1 MALFLMAI
9 FCALTAKA
17 QNYLISFAGTGA
29 SNIVNTVK
37 VENLRTGE
45 SIILNGEDI
54 LHLTETT
61 GINSPEDNQSSEIR
75 IYPNPMT
82 ENSIIEVYPPV
93 TGDAIITIHEITGK
107 QIFRAKNYLEH
118 GEQEFRISGMNSGL
132 YLINIKGSTYQYSA
146 KLLCTGKSN
155 GTIRI
160 EKVSNNVQS
169 VEREKSGMDDKG
181 VKGNVNMAYAAG
193 DRLKFTGISGIYST
207 VMTDIPTSDK
217 TIIFNFILCKDGD
230 NNNYPIVVIG
240 TQTWMAENLKTT
252 KYKKGTGIPLV
263 ADVTAWGALKTPAFC
278 WYNND
283 EAAYKNTYGALY
295 NWYTVKTDSL
305 CPTGWHV
312 STDAEWTTLTDYL
325 GGLTMAGSKL
335 KETGPFHWGN
345 PNSGVTNES
354 GFTALPGG
362 YRASGGGF
370 SVNGSY
376 GFWWSSTEY
385 DQHDG
390 WFRYMVYSNI
400 TVIKS
405 YMTFGTGYSVPS
417 LLLVATLK
425 EAGVQQAL
433 QWVRYSILN
442 FQGQMEPLF
451 RAFSNHT
458 KYQCLMEN
466 KKIKILRYLNTRKS

>member
-1 MALFLMAI
+1 MTGTT
-9 FCALTAKA
+9 LT
-17 QNYLISFAGTGA
+17 
-29 SNIVNTVK
+29 
-37 VENLRTGE
+37 
-45 SIILNGEDI
+45 LNGDDI

-61 GINSPEDNQSSEIR
+61 GINSPENKQSSEIR

-82 ENSIIEVYPPV
+82 ENSIIEVCPPV
-93 TGDAIITIHEITGK
+93 PGDAIITIHEITGK

-155 GTIRI
+155 GTIKI

-169 VEREKSGMDDKG
+169 AEREKSEMDDKG
-181 VKGNVNMAYAAG
+181 VKGNVNMAYAPG

-230 NNNYPIVVIG
+230 NNNYPIVAIG

-252 KYKKGTGIPLV
+252 KYKKGTDIPLV
-263 ADVTAWGALKTPAFC
+263 TDATAWAALTTPGYC

-312 STDAEWTTLTDYL
+312 STDAEWTTLSTSL
-325 GGLTMAGSKL
+325 GGSSFAGGKL
-335 KETGPFHWGN
+335 KETGTAHWAS
-345 PNSGVTNES
+345 PNTGATNET

-362 YRASGGGF
+362 WRYH
-370 SVNGSY
+370 VNGLFYDLNKIGNWWTSY
-376 GFWWSSTEY
+376 QTPPVSIFWYLQYVNPILARS
-385 DQHDG
+385 G
-390 WFRYMVYSNI
+390 YSY
-400 TVIKS
+400 K
-405 YMTFGTGYSVPS
+405 MGYSVRC
-417 LLLVATLK
+417 LK
-425 EAGVQQAL
+425 DPGYGLAL
-433 QWVRYSILN
+433 QNTISAAGGNAKGSGGSASFTVGQIFYTKLSGTN
-442 FQGQMEPLF
+442 GTVVQGIQQPYEISMPIG
-451 RAFSNHT
+451 
-458 KYQCLMEN
+458 K
-466 KKIKILRYLNTRKS
+466 